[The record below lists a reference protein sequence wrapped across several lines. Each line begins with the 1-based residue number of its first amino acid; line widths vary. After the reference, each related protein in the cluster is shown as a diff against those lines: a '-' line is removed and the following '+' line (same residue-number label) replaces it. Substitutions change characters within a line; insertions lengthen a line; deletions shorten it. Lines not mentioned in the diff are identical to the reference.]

1 MVIDFDVLCD
11 SLDISHN
18 ALTRGSNSYAREHI
32 RLLKK
37 YGKKL
42 DVKKNMAIY
51 MSLPSDEQIAIIRYR
66 KLYKSHP
73 EYFTWD
79 GPTEKAEKELT
90 PLLEK

>member
-18 ALTRGSNSYAREHI
+18 ALTRGSNSYTREH
-32 RLLKK
+32 
-37 YGKKL
+37 KKL
-42 DVKKNMAIY
+42 YKNMAIY

>member
-1 MVIDFDVLCD
+1 
-11 SLDISHN
+11 
-18 ALTRGSNSYAREHI
+18 
-32 RLLKK
+32 
-37 YGKKL
+37 
-42 DVKKNMAIY
+42 MAIY
-51 MSLPSDEQIAIIRYR
+51 ISLPSDEQIAIIRYR